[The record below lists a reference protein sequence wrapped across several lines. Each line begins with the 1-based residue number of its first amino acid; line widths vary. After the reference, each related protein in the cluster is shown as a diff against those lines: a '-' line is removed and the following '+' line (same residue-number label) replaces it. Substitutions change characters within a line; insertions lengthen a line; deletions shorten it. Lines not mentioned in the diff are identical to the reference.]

1 MRLDS
6 IIRIIDNKEYEKVTV
21 YRMPVFERFDVS
33 LYNGDLIRIEKIS
46 IYGAMPKW
54 IKYRLSYFTFE
65 LDDTIDH
72 WEGEYGTNVYCI
84 LSNIYNEISK
94 EFEVEN

>member
-21 YRMPVFERFDVS
+21 FCRRMAIEWFDIS
-33 LYNGDLIRIEKIS
+33 LYNGDLIRIEKITMYET
-46 IYGAMPKW
+46 IPN
-54 IKYRLSYFTFE
+54 KYRLVYFASE
-65 LDDTIDH
+65 LDTAVNH
-72 WEGEYGTNVYCI
+72 WVGEYGTNVYCI